1 MTAKEFIKAVANGE
15 ADIIQMLLDM
25 IAQAEMPYCII
36 GGLAVNAY
44 ADPVVSLDL
53 DIVIVAS
60 HIEKLCTK
68 AREAGLQIE
77 QFEHS
82 INLSS
87 PKSDLRIQLQTD
99 MRYQEFIPRSQRKN
113 VLGYEMMVAIMED
126 VLKGKLWAY
135 TDETRRKSKRQ
146 KDLADIARL
155 VETHPDLLTHLPD
168 AVRALVE

>member
-1 MTAKEFIKAVANGE
+1 MTAKDFIRAVSNGE
-15 ADIIQMLLDM
+15 EDIIQMLLDI
-25 IAQAEMPYCII
+25 IARAEMPYCII

-53 DIVIVAS
+53 DIVVVAS
-60 HIEKLCTK
+60 HLETLCTK

-77 QFEHS
+77 RFEHR

-87 PKSDLRIQLQTD
+87 PKSDLRIQLLTGA
-99 MRYQEFIPRSQRKN
+99 RYQEFIPRSQRKN
-113 VLGYEMMVAIMED
+113 VLGYEMMVATMED

-155 VETHPDLLTHLPD
+155 VETHPDLSAHLPD
-168 AVRALVE
+168 TVRALVE